1 MTAYC
6 YRRDM
11 ATWEIWLPERYACLQ
26 DISFKE
32 IPISSDL
39 TSPAILPVC
48 EIWLPARYCFRRDL
62 PPGRYGYP
70 RDIASDVIWPPGRY
84 GYPRNIASDM
94 IWPPGRY
101 GYPRDIASDVIWPPA
116 RYTCLQDVS
125 YKRIPISSDLTYPAI
140 CPQYIS
146 YNRMPISRDL
156 TYLTILTANVI
167 WLFICR
173 RIIVVWGYEKEG
185 EIL

>member
-1 MTAYC
+1 MRACKILAITKCLILVFTYTARY
-6 YRRDM
+6 DSL
-11 ATWEIWLPERYACLQ
+11 WLPERYACLQ
-26 DISFKE
+26 DISFKQ

-39 TSPAILPVC
+39 TYPAILPVC

-62 PPGRYGYP
+62 LLGRYGY
-70 RDIASDVIWPPGRY
+70 S
-84 GYPRNIASDM
+84 
-94 IWPPGRY
+94 
-101 GYPRDIASDVIWPPA
+101 RDIASDVIWPPA
-116 RYTCLQDVS
+116 RYACLQDVS

-156 TYLTILTANVI
+156 TYLAILTADVI

-173 RIIVVWGYEKEG
+173 RIMVV
-185 EIL
+185 